1 MLWLYL
7 RFPDLY
13 LQHLLQDEQVAAN
26 QAIAVVDQQQRILY
40 CNQAALDCG
49 VSIDM
54 ALSTAFCLAPDLIA
68 QPLDA
73 QQQEQQLIHKA
84 LWAENFSASI
94 SLDPPN
100 ALWLEVGS
108 MQRLFGGLDG
118 LFEQLTEQLQQQNWQ
133 FESAITP
140 TPFSARVLASAEHVK
155 ILDKEHLLQA
165 LQPLSIEQL
174 QLSSATDHKSDNKQL
189 AKVQDKLQRMGIKD
203 YPQLAALP
211 AREIGY
217 RFGSDTLHYLEQL
230 KGQRPHVLK
239 LFEAPEIFEQ
249 TRHFLEEIEHQKG
262 LLFPIKR
269 LLTELCTFL
278 DTRDISTQVLQFE
291 LFHRHADPTHWR
303 IVLAA
308 SSHTLEDFLFVCRN
322 FIERQ
327 QLVEPVLQLNLKVDI
342 FQERNIQEGDLLT
355 PLSHMNDQAHTQ
367 EDEQADHQ
375 IAESQGDYNLDDK
388 QEVGSQLLNRLH
400 ARLEP
405 GCVQQISLT
414 PDPRPE
420 SQTFYHRTGD
430 TKSKT
435 ETVSGGHDDEMSLQ
449 YPLWLTPQPE
459 PIHNLDQYQLISGP
473 ERFSTGWWDN
483 HNVRRDYYL
492 AKHKHNHQQVWIF
505 QQQADWFVHGV
516 FA

>member
-68 QPLDA
+68 QPLDT

-94 SLDPPN
+94 SLDPPD

-108 MQRLFGGLDG
+108 MQRLFNGLDG
-118 LFEQLTEQLQQQNWQ
+118 LFEQLTEQLQQQNWH
-133 FESAITP
+133 FESAIAP

-155 ILDKEHLLQA
+155 ILDRESLLQA
-165 LQPLSIEQL
+165 LQPLSIDQL
-174 QLSSATDHKSDNKQL
+174 RLSSAGNQKSDNKQL
-189 AKVQDKLQRMGIKD
+189 AKVQEKLQRMGIKD

-217 RFGSDTLHYLEQL
+217 RFGSETLHYLEQL
-230 KGQRPHVLK
+230 KGNRPHILK

-269 LLTELCTFL
+269 LLTELCSFL
-278 DTRDISTQVLQFE
+278 DSRDISCQVLQFE

-327 QLVEPVLQLNLKVDI
+327 QLVEPVLQLNLRVEA
-342 FQERNIQEGDLLT
+342 FQSRNIQEGDLLT
-355 PLSHMNDQAHTQ
+355 PLSHTDNQVAEPQA
-367 EDEQADHQ
+367 A
-375 IAESQGDYNLDDK
+375 YNFDDKQLDDQ

-405 GCVQQISLT
+405 GCVQKISLT

-420 SQTFYHRTGD
+420 SQTYYHRSGD
-430 TKSKT
+430 TQPKT
-435 ETVSGGHDDEMSLQ
+435 ETISGGHDDEMSLQ